1 MLKESDPRNG
11 SIGSDA
17 ESKVNR
23 WPRGFG
29 LALCLVGLFVAGTA
43 YRQRWRPAATSEAS
57 TWRKTAKVLEQMVLY
72 QKVRQL
78 KTLSDEEMKKHQI
91 DVVAL
96 PAFGP
101 EFWQHEELH
110 LLERQL
116 GYKTKLSDGSLEITR
131 ESSRDV
137 FVRVSKCWC
146 DVSLICLK
154 MMAALLSLEASIHVC
169 NLPFPEM
176 ASTPSVKEIET
187 SKTGD
192 VPGGDGS
199 ANARRLA
206 FNVPSASVQN
216 KSLEEARMSCA
227 SQINGIISSVLAVSQ
242 YISDSVYTCP
252 APQNVKSEYQ
262 AKRGMSISV
271 LTSGVEKSA
280 AALSDIAVE
289 CRDPTMGDV
298 PYSKA
303 VKPGREDILLAACLN
318 NIGQALSYIGKIG
331 YQLNDLATA
340 PGVCPEYST
349 SYERYVCTENI
360 GSLLADLGQVA
371 TYLSAA
377 ASGCGHTTLVPFSC
391 SSRIAATVTGMFD
404 AVQGIGGALAWCN
417 HPGPIQRKVAHKVSE
432 IQEQLHN
439 KLYSHSFPLP

>member
-1 MLKESDPRNG
+1 
-11 SIGSDA
+11 
-17 ESKVNR
+17 
-23 WPRGFG
+23 
-29 LALCLVGLFVAGTA
+29 
-43 YRQRWRPAATSEAS
+43 
-57 TWRKTAKVLEQMVLY
+57 
-72 QKVRQL
+72 
-78 KTLSDEEMKKHQI
+78 
-91 DVVAL
+91 
-96 PAFGP
+96 
-101 EFWQHEELH
+101 
-110 LLERQL
+110 
-116 GYKTKLSDGSLEITR
+116 
-131 ESSRDV
+131 
-137 FVRVSKCWC
+137 
-146 DVSLICLK
+146 
-154 MMAALLSLEASIHVC
+154 
-169 NLPFPEM
+169 
-176 ASTPSVKEIET
+176 
-187 SKTGD
+187 
-192 VPGGDGS
+192 
-199 ANARRLA
+199 
-206 FNVPSASVQN
+206 
-216 KSLEEARMSCA
+216 
-227 SQINGIISSVLAVSQ
+227 
-242 YISDSVYTCP
+242 
-252 APQNVKSEYQ
+252 
-262 AKRGMSISV
+262 MSISV

-340 PGVCPEYST
+340 PGVCP
-349 SYERYVCTENI
+349 
-360 GSLLADLGQVA
+360 VA